1 MPTYRV
7 EFLNH
12 RVERELDQVPEP
24 DFSRVAA
31 ALLKLENIPR
41 PPGCL
46 KLQGLQGW
54 RIRVGNWRIIY
65 RINDADAIITI
76 VAVKRR
82 REDTYR

>member
-31 ALLKLENIPR
+31 ALLKLENTPR

-46 KLQGLQGW
+46 KLQGLRGW
-54 RIRVGNWRIIY
+54 RMRVGNWRIIY
-65 RINDADAIITI
+65 RINDVDAIITI
-76 VAVKRR
+76 VAIKRR